1 MESIPDLLTQNLQI
15 PDESCSQYSLR
26 SAGFEALLGHP
37 VDAPFPGAA
46 REDQGVWPPGVPPT
60 PGRALNTWT
69 LESLFPAP
77 VQASLPGPIFQPTG
91 GQDSAVYWAEE
102 GGLSLD
108 LKAGGALA

>member
-46 REDQGVWPPGVPPT
+46 REDQGVWPPGAPPP
-60 PGRALNTWT
+60 PGRALSTWT
-69 LESLFPAP
+69 PESLFPSP
-77 VQASLPGPIFQPTG
+77 VPASLLGPM
-91 GQDSAVYWAEE
+91 S
-102 GGLSLD
+102 
-108 LKAGGALA
+108 